1 MEPKASRMPD
11 MAKVD
16 LLFKPEHAMVVKSLM
31 EDGVIDATLR
41 TYCEQAGEAERYE
54 VCVEESGVGFDVS
67 VRGFNA

>member
-1 MEPKASRMPD
+1 